1 MRTGEC
7 VGQSEAEPTT
17 LSVISGLPSLR
28 LRSHLVTYRARP
40 DQELL
45 KRAAGSEGVYL
56 LH

>member
-17 LSVISGLPSLR
+17 LSVISGDPSLR